1 MRSDLLPKISKVSLL
16 SALGLIILHFILGII
31 LILLKEIP
39 FYDEAVYMNIA
50 RNVVEK
56 GLPYRESVPEILWFW
71 HPPLARYISACP
83 VSFV

>member
-1 MRSDLLPKISKVSLL
+1 
-16 SALGLIILHFILGII
+16 
-31 LILLKEIP
+31 LLKEIP

-71 HPPLARYISACP
+71 HPPLARYISAKKKSSP
-83 VSFV
+83 SWGGNINVNNSLNENKSVLVDVDA